1 MFFLKPFYRKDWKKR
16 EALSSEKGMPAW
28 VDQYTVSC
36 QSKNM
41 NYEYTLDLLF
51 DVNFF
56 TFLEKR
62 LKKERTF

>member
-1 MFFLKPFYRKDWKKR
+1 
-16 EALSSEKGMPAW
+16 
-28 VDQYTVSC
+28 
-36 QSKNM
+36 M

-62 LKKERTF
+62 LKKEIEKRENFLEKRLQKERSCVTSKRHTSMS